1 MSDLREQKEQI
12 IKRLKEVNEQLT
24 DEVIEN
30 ATKEEMEE
38 YIELIDEITARLEMI
53 DAILEENND

>member
-12 IKRLKEVNEQLT
+12 VRRLKEVNEKLT

-30 ATKEEMEE
+30 ATKEEMEQ
-38 YIELIDEITARLEMI
+38 YIELIDEITARLETI
-53 DAILEENND
+53 DTILEENN

>member
-12 IKRLKEVNEQLT
+12 VRRLKEVNEKLT

-30 ATKEEMEE
+30 ATKEEMEQ
-38 YIELIDEITARLEMI
+38 YIELIDAITARLETI
-53 DAILEENND
+53 DTILEETN

>member
-12 IKRLKEVNEQLT
+12 VRRLKEVNEKLT

-30 ATKEEMEE
+30 ATKEEMEQ
-38 YIELIDEITARLEMI
+38 YIELIDDITARLETI
-53 DAILEENND
+53 DTIIEANN

>member
-12 IKRLKEVNEQLT
+12 VRRLKEVNEKLT

-30 ATKEEMEE
+30 ATKEEMEQ
-38 YIELIDEITARLEMI
+38 YIELIDAITARLETI
-53 DAILEENND
+53 DTILEENN

>member
-12 IKRLKEVNEQLT
+12 VRRLKEVNEKLT

-30 ATKEEMEE
+30 ATKEEMEQ
-38 YIELIDEITARLEMI
+38 YIELIDAITARLETI
-53 DAILEENND
+53 DTILLEENN

>member
-12 IKRLKEVNEQLT
+12 VKRLKEVNDQLT

-30 ATKEEMEE
+30 ATKEEMEQ
-38 YIELIDEITARLEMI
+38 YIELIDSITARLETI
-53 DAILEENND
+53 DTLLEENN